1 MNKKRKLIKKWALLI
16 FCIFIVSIL
25 QSTVGLFE
33 IFGKRP
39 VLFLP
44 FSVGCSM
51 FLGQKD
57 AAIFGGI
64 SGCFWD
70 CFSGRLF
77 GYSSLILIAVCV
89 FSSLTCLYF
98 VHASAINSI
107 FLTSI
112 WMALYYFIDFVF
124 RYMIWDFENSWSIW
138 TYHIIPTAAYT
149 IFITPFVYF
158 VCGFI
163 IKRLKK
169 EKTAEYSSGL

>member
-1 MNKKRKLIKKWALLI
+1 MNKKWKLIKKWAFLI

-33 IFGKRP
+33 IFGQRP

-57 AAIFGGI
+57 AAVFGGI

-77 GYSSLILIAVCV
+77 GYSSLILIVVCV
-89 FSSLTCLYF
+89 ILLTQAPSIQFS
-98 VHASAINSI
+98 
-107 FLTSI
+107 
-112 WMALYYFIDFVF
+112 
-124 RYMIWDFENSWSIW
+124 
-138 TYHIIPTAAYT
+138 
-149 IFITPFVYF
+149 
-158 VCGFI
+158 
-163 IKRLKK
+163 
-169 EKTAEYSSGL
+169 